1 MPPQLLSFIKPDAGI
16 SFTPE
21 STIERPEV
29 GAWIAQ
35 CIACY
40 SWVETQTSRLFS
52 LLLGLNVEAGIELY
66 IGFGAASLKENGLRI
81 LARSRLAPP
90 DYAIIEALLKVIQS
104 HQKIRDKIAHWY
116 WGKSDQIG
124 DGLILIDPRYIL
136 LHDAR
141 LADMR
146 NANKRP
152 TIDDVRYPMDK
163 IYIYRIK
170 DLQIDASSFCDLALL
185 VNKCHG
191 LCIRKGSELARLRD
205 ELWSDSGTVS
215 PIVNAATQP
224 ADNPEPAISTSIIYV
239 A

>member
-1 MPPQLLSFIKPDAGI
+1 MPPQPIKFIKPDAGI

-52 LLLGLNVEAGIELY
+52 ALLRLNVEAGIELY
-66 IGFGAASLKENGLRI
+66 NELGGASLKENGLKI

-116 WGKSDQIG
+116 WGKSDQIE
-124 DGLILIDPRYIL
+124 DGLVLIDPKYIL
-136 LHDAR
+136 IHRAR
-141 LADMR
+141 LADIR
-146 NANKRP
+146 NEGKRP
-152 TIDDVRYPMDK
+152 TYEDYRYPLDK
-163 IYIYRIK
+163 IYVYRVQ
-170 DLQIDASSFCDLALL
+170 DLQVDAKAFIDLALL

-191 LCIRKGSELARLRD
+191 LCALQGPELVQLRD
-205 ELWSDSGTVS
+205 ELSKDGRIAERLGRSS
-215 PIVNAATQP
+215 
-224 ADNPEPAISTSIIYV
+224 
-239 A
+239 

>member
-1 MPPQLLSFIKPDAGI
+1 MPPQPIKFIKPDAGI

-52 LLLGLNVEAGIELY
+52 MLLRLNVEAGIELY
-66 IGFGAASLKENGLRI
+66 NELGGASLKESGLKI

-116 WGKSDQIG
+116 WGKSDQIE
-124 DGLILIDPRYIL
+124 DGLILIDPKYIL
-136 LHDAR
+136 IHDAR
-141 LADMR
+141 LMDMWT
-146 NANKRP
+146 AGKLP
-152 TIDDVRYPMDK
+152 ILKDYRYPIDK
-163 IYIYRIK
+163 IYVYRVK
-170 DLQIDASSFCDLALL
+170 DLQVDAKAFIDLAIL

-191 LCIRKGSELARLRD
+191 LCNREGPALVELRVELSKDDRIAERLGPSSSAGRGSRPTPQE
-205 ELWSDSGTVS
+205 S
-215 PIVNAATQP
+215 PP
-224 ADNPEPAISTSIIYV
+224 
-239 A
+239 